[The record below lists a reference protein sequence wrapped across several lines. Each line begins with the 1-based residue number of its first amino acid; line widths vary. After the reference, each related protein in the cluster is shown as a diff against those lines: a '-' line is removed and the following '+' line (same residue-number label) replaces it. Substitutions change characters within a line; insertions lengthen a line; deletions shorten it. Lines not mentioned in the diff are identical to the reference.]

1 MNENFQWWQVKI
13 DRAAA
18 WTLLAT
24 IILFFISGY
33 GMTKGIIDERLASN
47 LHSNILTPIGLIAF
61 SIHTFFAISLSLV
74 RWRKWNSASLASLVL
89 IYSGFIIIFAYIG
102 FFYQKPAAVEGRPA
116 AENNAGNAVAEKT
129 FTAAELAEYNG
140 KNNQPAYIAV
150 DNIVYDVSA
159 LFINGQHRGCSAGY
173 DVTAEF
179 YDEHS
184 KQILS
189 GYPTVGK
196 LITK

>member
-1 MNENFQWWQVKI
+1 MNKNFQCWQVKI

-61 SIHTFFAISLSLV
+61 SIHTFFAIRLSLV

-89 IYSGFIIIFAYIG
+89 IYSGFIVIFAYIG

-116 AENNAGNAVAEKT
+116 AEKT